1 MPKTAT
7 PKRIDQ
13 LTYEAAVSELQRT
26 VQKLEGEP
34 RSLDE
39 AVALFERGQQLVKR
53 CNELLDKADLKVQ
66 QLTDRGTQASEES

>member
-13 LTYEAAVSELQRT
+13 LTYEAAVSELQQT